1 MDDIYINVEYNK
13 SVDPR
18 PSTNQTGPRSSER
31 RFPGAVVLCLGL
43 LSVFLL
49 AGIIGLGV
57 HYHVTLRGSAAE
69 LSTIKANLT
78 ERLQASD
85 NKSSSLTEERDR
97 LNSSLTEMT
106 KMLDRLKQK
115 LSTIKANLTER
126 LQASDDLDRLKQKLS
141 TIKAN
146 LTECLQASDNKLS
159 SLTEERDRL
168 NSSLTEMTKMLD
180 RLQQSGSAADLSTIK
195 ANLTECL
202 QASDNKLSSLTEE
215 RDRLNSRLTEMAK
228 ELDRLQQNKTC
239 PAEWRMFSSSCYL
252 LSAESGS
259 WEKGRQYCRDRGAD
273 LMVIDSSEEQ
283 TFLSK
288 FIKQN
293 ARYWIGLTDRD
304 EEGTWKWVDGTPLTL
319 KNWRRG
325 QPDNGGGD
333 PQWGEEDCAHIG
345 PYTAEWNDRSCISV
359 MYWICEKKA

>member
-1 MDDIYINVEYNK
+1 KYYKIIITQLKKLDEI
-13 SVDPR
+13 
-18 PSTNQTGPRSSER
+18 T
-31 RFPGAVVLCLGL
+31 
-43 LSVFLL
+43 LSHFV
-49 AGIIGLGV
+49 
-57 HYHVTLRGSAAE
+57 
-69 LSTIKANLT
+69 
-78 ERLQASD
+78 
-85 NKSSSLTEERDR
+85 
-97 LNSSLTEMT
+97 
-106 KMLDRLKQK
+106 
-115 LSTIKANLTER
+115 
-126 LQASDDLDRLKQKLS
+126 
-141 TIKAN
+141 
-146 LTECLQASDNKLS
+146 
-159 SLTEERDRL
+159 
-168 NSSLTEMTKMLD
+168 
-180 RLQQSGSAADLSTIK
+180 
-195 ANLTECL
+195 
-202 QASDNKLSSLTEE
+202 
-215 RDRLNSRLTEMAK
+215 
-228 ELDRLQQNKTC
+228 
-239 PAEWRMFSSSCYL
+239 SSSCYL

-359 MYWICEKKA
+359 MYWICEKKLGESGCCSSKRSEFRV